1 MIKAPKRSEQHFLE
15 GKVFRRYFIN
25 TAFIKAQLT
34 SSNRFSHL
42 DRYYRKAVA
51 MLHIIYCTI
60 EKEGKLK
67 VYFIIID
74 NEFFFQLIFASLNK
88 LLEREIVL
96 SLQQS

>member
-1 MIKAPKRSEQHFLE
+1 
-15 GKVFRRYFIN
+15 
-25 TAFIKAQLT
+25 
-34 SSNRFSHL
+34 
-42 DRYYRKAVA
+42 